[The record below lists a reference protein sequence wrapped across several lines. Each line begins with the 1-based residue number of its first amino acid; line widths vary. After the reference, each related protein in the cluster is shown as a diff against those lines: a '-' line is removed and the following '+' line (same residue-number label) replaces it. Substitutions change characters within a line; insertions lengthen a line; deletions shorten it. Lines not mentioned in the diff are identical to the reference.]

1 MEFEEALKLVGEF
14 GLFQWLLIT
23 YLGFFMVPM
32 HSITMAVH
40 VFTLLEPPHWCRQP
54 ELEETFNLTPK
65 QARELG
71 VPRDSDGKW
80 SSCTMY
86 EVNMTALGSWTPGR
100 YFNESFPSR
109 IDLPVVPCRS
119 GWHYDYSLVY
129 PTIVSQLDWVCG
141 ENWKA
146 YISHTVFFG
155 AMSFGVVL
163 FGALSDIFGRVPV
176 TVVVYMLSGVGA
188 VVTFFTEN
196 FYVFLGTRVLVGGVL
211 LAIYT
216 NPFVLA
222 LEYMPPKKRMLM
234 GGVFGLVYPLLG
246 AALPWVAYAIG
257 HWRLLNAVIVVPAIL
272 GTIVSMFVPE
282 SIRWLLSKGKTD
294 KAKKIMRTIGKING
308 KDVERKALDSL
319 QPPEKSDSATSS
331 ALLIFKYPCLRR
343 SFVIMVLVRL
353 IACLGN
359 QVGQLYAATA
369 TDDPFVMSSATN
381 AVDILGIW
389 LAVPMADKF
398 GRKTTALCSY
408 ALACLCY
415 LASGQVYAHRMALL
429 CTLMVGRAL
438 LTIAYDVG
446 SVYGAEIDPTEIR
459 TQALSIRQAF
469 GSLGRILGSHVVQLA
484 VYGRFVPL
492 FILGGLSCVA
502 TLLTLP
508 LPETNNRKLPETFEE
523 AEAMHHQTKKGD
535 KDEPKTVIQST
546 DDKVNNNSH

>member
-14 GLFQWLLIT
+14 GPFQWLLIT

-100 YFNESFPSR
+100 YLNESFPSR
-109 IDLPVVPCRS
+109 SDLPVVPCRS

-234 GGVFGLVYPLLG
+234 GGCI
-246 AALPWVAYAIG
+246 WI
-257 HWRLLNAVIVVPAIL
+257 VPAIL

-319 QPPEKSDSATSS
+319 QPPEKSDLATSS

-446 SVYGAEIDPTEIR
+446 SVYGAEIDPTEVR

-484 VYGRFVPL
+484 VYGRF
-492 FILGGLSCVA
+492 
-502 TLLTLP
+502 
-508 LPETNNRKLPETFEE
+508 KLPETFEE

-535 KDEPKTVIQST
+535 KDEQKTVIQST